1 MAHAEMIRIED
12 LSKSFMLH
20 LRGGLVL
27 PVLQAV
33 SLTVSGGE
41 CVVLQGPSGAGK
53 STLIRSVYGNYR
65 PQDGRILIRHRGEW
79 RDMVRASPREVLE
92 IRRQTLGYV
101 SQFLRVIPRV
111 TTLEIVAEPLMVEG
125 LQPDAAR
132 QVAGDMLE
140 RLRIPQRLWGLPPST
155 FSGGEQQRVNIARVF
170 VGNQP
175 ILLLDEPTASLDA
188 DNRKTVIE
196 LINTTRQRGVAIL
209 AIVHDPATREA
220 ITTRLHEMRTADMAA

>member
-1 MAHAEMIRIED
+1 MARAEMIRIED
-12 LSKSFMLH
+12 LTKSFTLH

-27 PVLQAV
+27 PVLQGV
-33 SLTVSGGE
+33 CLTVSGGE

-53 STLIRSVYGNYR
+53 STLIRSIYGNYR
-65 PQDGRILIRHRGEW
+65 PQGGRIMIHHRGDW
-79 RDMVRASPREVLE
+79 CDMSRASPREVMQ

-111 TTLEIVAEPLMVEG
+111 TTLDIVAEPLLEG
-125 LQPDAAR
+125 GLKPDAAR
-132 QVAGDMLE
+132 QIAGDMLE
-140 RLRIPQRLWGLPPST
+140 RLRIPRRLWSLPPST

-196 LINTTRQRGVAIL
+196 LINTTRKRGAAIL

-220 ITTRLHEMRTADMAA
+220 ITTRLHEMRAVEMAA